1 MLLKNTPAPDARQVA
16 RIAIDLVRPNPHQPR
31 RYFSDENI
39 FELAQSIAQCGLIQP
54 IVVRRAA
61 HDYELIAGERRLRAC
76 TMLGWKRIDAVVIHA
91 GENESAVMAMIENL
105 QRENLHF
112 FEEAEGYLSLLRKL
126 GITQEDLARRV
137 GKNQCTIANK
147 IRLLRLPQGVKRQVV
162 RAGLSERQ
170 ARAILR
176 LPDEATQSAAVAHIA
191 RERLNVKETD
201 AYIEK
206 LLSKQD
212 EPAPRGPKL
221 TTLAGDPRLYV
232 NSLKEVVRRM
242 SSAGFA
248 PQLETDD
255 GPDSVQIRI
264 VIPKRRSVS
273 RET

>member
-1 MLLKNTPAPDARQVA
+1 VAQTILKPLPAVDAHQVA
-16 RIAIDLVRPNPHQPR
+16 RIPIDLVRPNPHQPR

-54 IVVRRAA
+54 IVVRRTA

-76 TMLGWKRIDAVVIHA
+76 SMLGWKRIDAVVVRA
-91 GENESAVMAMIENL
+91 GESESAVMAMIENL

-126 GITQEDLARRV
+126 GITQEDLAKRV

-147 IRLLRLPQGVKRQVV
+147 IRLLRLPQGVKRQIL
-162 RAGLSERQ
+162 RTGLSERQ

-176 LPDEATQSAAVAHIA
+176 LPDETAQSAAIAHIA

-206 LLSKQD
+206 LLTRQED
-212 EPAPRGPKL
+212 MPPPRGPKL

-232 NSLKEVVRRM
+232 NSLKEIVRRM
-242 SSAGFA
+242 SSAGFS
-248 PQLETDD
+248 PKLETNESA
-255 GPDSVQIRI
+255 GAVEIRI
-264 VIPKRRSVS
+264 LIPKTR
-273 RET
+273 